1 MHIYEKYL
9 ATLFLSRWPIINC
22 EVGELSLLLRS
33 WFLLNLEM
41 KAVEE
46 SCLITLFIDNMKTY
60 IMAKLKVIYALDV
73 FNCNRLLHGALQY
86 NLKGS
91 KFEDNT
97 DTRRRA

>member
-1 MHIYEKYL
+1 ME
-9 ATLFLSRWPIINC
+9 
-22 EVGELSLLLRS
+22 
-33 WFLLNLEM
+33 
-41 KAVEE
+41 
-46 SCLITLFIDNMKTY
+46 
-60 IMAKLKVIYALDV
+60 KLKVIYALDV